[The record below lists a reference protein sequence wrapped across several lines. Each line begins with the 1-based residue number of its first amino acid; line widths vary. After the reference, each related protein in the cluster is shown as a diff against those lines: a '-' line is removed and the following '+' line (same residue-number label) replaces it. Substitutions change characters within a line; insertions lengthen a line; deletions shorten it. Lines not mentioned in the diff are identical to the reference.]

1 MTNYKMSY
9 ALNLIEQYIY
19 QHKGIKV
26 NIKPPNNQ
34 HEADIFDYI
43 FTKVALH
50 YKLP

>member
-34 HEADIFDYI
+34 KEADICQA
-43 FTKVALH
+43 ALVLLH
-50 YKLP
+50 GS